1 MTEKQGACLFCKG
14 VARDRD
20 KVGQTFHKDGV
31 TVHQY
36 CLVRAGL
43 LAIGKAYRA
52 RGSCTVFVSS
62 SASAVFCIG
71 SVPARRGEGR
81 DPRLPASR
89 HPQRIQESL

>member
-1 MTEKQGACLFCKG
+1 MTEKQGACLFCRG

-52 RGSCTVFVSS
+52 RELYDFC
-62 SASAVFCIG
+62 VFCSILHRG
-71 SVPARRGEGR
+71 CASEARRRKGST
-81 DPRLPASR
+81 ASC
-89 HPQRIQESL
+89 